1 MTNTTC
7 YDIEGIRICPPE
19 DTNNIAKYAFVGLA
33 IFLGIVAAISMPVD
47 NTAVT
52 GTELMGETINYFA
65 P

>member
-7 YDIEGIRICPPE
+7 YDIEGIQVCPPE
-19 DTNNIAKYAFVGLA
+19 DTKNFAKYAIVGLA
-33 IFLGIVAAISMPVD
+33 IFLGIAAAISMPVD
-47 NTAVT
+47 NTSVT